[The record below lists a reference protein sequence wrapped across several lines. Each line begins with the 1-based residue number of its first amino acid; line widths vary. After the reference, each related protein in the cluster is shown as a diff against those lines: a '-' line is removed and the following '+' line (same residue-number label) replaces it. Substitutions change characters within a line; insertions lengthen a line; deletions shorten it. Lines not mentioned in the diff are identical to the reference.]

1 VLERGE
7 RIELLV
13 DKTDDLRFQAEK
25 FQKQGKQLRQKMRW
39 NNTRIIIIVVLC
51 VILLAV
57 VVFLLACFAGGN
69 NCIQKFRPKT
79 Q

>member
-1 VLERGE
+1 MLERGE

-13 DKTDDLRFQAEK
+13 DKTDELRFQAEK
-25 FQKQGKQLRQKMRW
+25 FQKQGKQLRQKMWW
-39 NNTRIIIIVVLC
+39 NNTRMIITVVMCIL
-51 VILLAV
+51 LLAV

-69 NCIQKFRPKT
+69 NCIQKFKQKT